1 MVVSLPFRDSVR
13 FQWLVSTTPQLIFS
27 FCFRFQ
33 LKLLA
38 TSISMHK
45 MIYAMIYQEYNTL
58 FSLHFYTTQLRI
70 QVVLYYFATLLY
82 PFH

>member
-1 MVVSLPFRDSVR
+1 
-13 FQWLVSTTPQLIFS
+13 
-27 FCFRFQ
+27 
-33 LKLLA
+33 
-38 TSISMHK
+38 MHK